1 VGQDMD
7 LPKADDDGSM
17 PASSMPSP
25 HHTVAG
31 SRSVANPPGYYRV
44 RDAIRDDIISG
55 YFGDESRLVISALC
69 ERYEVTAPPIREAL
83 NQLEVEGLIVLS
95 ANRGARVRKFD
106 AQFVS
111 EIFEIRIALEPELV
125 WRSVPL
131 MTADDIRALER
142 IEAQFEAASAAGD
155 GQSVSLL
162 NRDFHRR
169 IYEARPN
176 REAIRLLTYHEGLIR
191 TLRNRFGY
199 RRERVHQIIEEH
211 RQLVRACADHD
222 AERARAIARTH
233 IEHSVADLQS
243 LLASRRPGE
252 AALVLQ
258 P

>member
-1 VGQDMD
+1 MD
-7 LPKADDDGSM
+7 LPKVGNDGSM
-17 PASSMPSP
+17 QATSPPS
-25 HHTVAG
+25 HHEVATS

-83 NQLEVEGLIVLS
+83 NQLEVEGLVVLS
-95 ANRGARVRKFD
+95 ANRGARVRKLD

-131 MTADDIRALER
+131 MTDDAIRDIER
-142 IEAQFEAASAAGD
+142 IESQFEAAIERNDAQA
-155 GQSVSLL
+155 VSLL

-169 IYEARPN
+169 IYEVRPN
-176 REAIRLLTYHEGLIR
+176 REAIRLLTFHEGLIR

-199 RRERVHQIIEEH
+199 RSERVYEIIEEH
-211 RQLVRACADHD
+211 RQLVRACAKRD
-222 AERARAIARTH
+222 AEHARTIARIH
-233 IEHSVADLQS
+233 IEHSLADLQM
-243 LLASRRPGE
+243 LLSSRVSGDNTAPGR
-252 AALVLQ
+252 LRL
-258 P
+258 